1 MIVIENLEQVA
12 NQIETERGVKKDF
25 LYAAVEQALASA
37 CRKKLG
43 DGSQLE
49 CSLITETGQVKFYRI
64 KEVVED
70 IELENTEI
78 LLKDAKKL
86 DNKAALGD
94 EVKQEFLPPNF
105 GRIAA
110 QIAKQVITQ
119 RLREAEKDSVYDEFK
134 TKEHTITN
142 GTVQQVENNNY
153 LINLGRTEAILYYRD
168 QIPGER
174 FEPNEIIR
182 VYITEVNKENRK
194 NMISIS
200 RCHPG
205 LLKCLFEIE
214 IPEINDGII
223 EVMAV
228 SREPGIRAKVAVKTN
243 NPSIGA
249 VGTCVGQMGGRIQA
263 IIKELGNEKID
274 VLEWDEDIKKFISN
288 ALKPAVV
295 SNVLVTDFENKEVT
309 IVVAKDQLSLA
320 IGKRGVNV
328 RLSVKL
334 TGWKLDIINEEEF
347 EKNHKSISEKIKESG
362 LDNSNENE
370 SSQSLGSSLA
380 QAIADD
386 VTKEKNIEETQRKL
400 QEKMKSISSSEEKDM
415 KVSDLAK
422 FLDMKT
428 AELIEKAAKK
438 GIEIKSNRA
447 ILSPDQV
454 KEIKQKVNF

>member
-12 NQIETERGVKKDF
+12 NQIETERGVKKEL
-25 LYAAVEQALASA
+25 LYSAVEQALASA

-49 CSLITETGQVKFYRI
+49 CSLIVQTGQVKFFRV
-64 KEVVED
+64 KEVVDE
-70 IELENTEI
+70 IVLESTEI

-86 DNKAALGD
+86 DKEASLGD
-94 EVKQEFLPPNF
+94 EVKEEFLPPNF

-119 RLREAEKDSVYDEFK
+119 RLREAEKNSVYDEFK
-134 TKEHTITN
+134 TKEHTIVN

-153 LINLGRTEAILYYRD
+153 LINLGRTEAVLHYRD

-174 FEPNEIIR
+174 FEPNEVIR
-182 VYITEVNKENRK
+182 VYITEVNKENRR

-205 LLKCLFEIE
+205 LLRSLFEIE

-228 SREPGIRAKVAVKTN
+228 SREPGVRAKVAVKTN
-243 NPSIGA
+243 NPAIGA

-274 VLEWDEDIKKFISN
+274 VLEWDEDIKKFIAN
-288 ALKPAVV
+288 ALKPAVI
-295 SNVLVTDFENKEVT
+295 SNVFVTDFENKEVT
-309 IVVAKDQLSLA
+309 VVVAKDQLSLA

-347 EKNHKSISEKIKESG
+347 EKNHKSISEKIKEAS
-362 LDNSNENE
+362 LSDAAEQEKENSLAN
-370 SSQSLGSSLA
+370 SLA
-380 QAIADD
+380 QAISDD
-386 VTKEKNIEETQRKL
+386 MTKEKNIEETQRKM
-400 QEKMKSISSSEEKDM
+400 QEKLKSITKTEESDM

-422 FLDMKT
+422 LMDIKT
-428 AELIEKAAKK
+428 ADLIEKAAKK
-438 GIEIKSNRA
+438 GIEIKSNRVV
-447 ILSPDQV
+447 LTPSQV
-454 KEIKQKVNF
+454 KEIKQKVIF